1 MLSRQAKTYAEAVQ
15 MPLDLR
21 EITARRHAVP
31 DIDRCLAEIR
41 AAHAKKR
48 AFIEQL
54 DAGGLG

>member
-1 MLSRQAKTYAEAVQ
+1 ML
-15 MPLDLR
+15 LDLR

-31 DIDRCLAEIR
+31 DFDRRLAEIR

-54 DAGGLG
+54 DAGGLE